1 MMGRDKAHISA
12 ADALGTLANGAGAN
26 STSVFAHGT
35 LLVKVYAPV
44 DTDPQAPHARDEIY
58 VVMRGTG
65 IFFDG
70 ENRRP
75 VGPGDFLFVAAGRAH
90 RFEAFTADFA
100 TWVMYFG
107 PDAGESELPRLP
119 HVSDGPA

>member
-1 MMGRDKAHISA
+1 MMGRDKAHISI
-12 ADALGTLANGAGAN
+12 ADALGALASNEGAHVTAL
-26 STSVFAHGT
+26 FAHGS

-44 DTDPQAPHARDEIY
+44 ETDPQTPHTRDEIY
-58 VVMRGTG
+58 VVMRGRG

-75 VGPGDFLFVAAGRAH
+75 VSPGDFLFVAAGRIH

-107 PDAGESELPRLP
+107 PEGGDREMPR
-119 HVSDGPA
+119 

>member
-1 MMGRDKAHISA
+1 MMGRDKAHISIA
-12 ADALGTLANGAGAN
+12 EALGALASRADAN
-26 STSVFAHGT
+26 STSVFAHGN

-44 DTDPQAPHARDEIY
+44 ETDPQAPHARDEIY
-58 VVMRGTG
+58 VVMRGRG

-70 ENRRP
+70 EDRRP

-107 PDAGESELPRLP
+107 PDGGEPELP
-119 HVSDGPA
+119 VSRM